1 MRRNFRFQRFLVWH
15 FVHHW
20 GVFLGFAAQRQNSSP
35 FIDVLKVKRVSMCMP
50 LNIQDS
56 LAWLGLL
63 GLQEL
68 QGLLVSLGLREELET
83 LD

>member
-1 MRRNFRFQRFLVWH
+1 MSGVFFLVLQH
-15 FVHHW
+15 N
-20 GVFLGFAAQRQNSSP
+20 GINSSP
-35 FIDVLKVKRVSMCMP
+35 FIDVLKVKRVSMCMS
-50 LNIQDS
+50 LNIQVS
-56 LAWLGLL
+56 FAWLGLL

>member
-1 MRRNFRFQRFLVWH
+1 MRQNFRFQRFFVWH

-20 GVFLGFAAQRQNSSP
+20 GAFLGFAAQRQNYST
-35 FIDVLKVKRVSMCMP
+35 FIDVLKVKRVSMGMP
-50 LNIQDS
+50 LNIQAS

-63 GLQEL
+63 ALQEL
-68 QGLLVSLGLREELET
+68 QGLLVSLSFREELET

>member
-1 MRRNFRFQRFLVWH
+1 M
-15 FVHHW
+15 
-20 GVFLGFAAQRQNSSP
+20 G
-35 FIDVLKVKRVSMCMP
+35 MP
-50 LNIQDS
+50 LNIQAS

>member
-1 MRRNFRFQRFLVWH
+1 
-15 FVHHW
+15 
-20 GVFLGFAAQRQNSSP
+20 
-35 FIDVLKVKRVSMCMP
+35 MCMS
-50 LNIQDS
+50 LNIQAS

-68 QGLLVSLGLREELET
+68 LGLLVSLGLREVLET

>member
-1 MRRNFRFQRFLVWH
+1 MRQNFRFQRFFVWH

-20 GVFLGFAAQRQNSSP
+20 GVFLGSAAQRQNYST